1 MKIKGWHLIVLAI
14 IIFFLDFFTL
24 GNRQVVDN
32 QITNQIAIVLAVL
45 SVLLF
50 LIGVVKTLHDLLL
63 KNKGAKKIIREEEE
77 QGLKYMPE
85 EKIKKTK
92 EKKKWQPVNIILG
105 LLMIA
110 CIVYF
115 NGPYNGLQ
123 SIIAYSRLIPAIA
136 LILTKKNNI
145 FTLGVLLLFGLT
157 IFFLP
162 TGDGFIFLVAI
173 IYMPISIILR
183 LFKIKWHIAIGLAAA
198 LIIAFGLLWE
208 NTNIVV
214 PENSLTI
221 IQEVN
226 NENSIELVDD
236 TGKISTTFNVNRVI
250 SASGKGLQEGIWYA
264 FRIIQAR
271 EGDGGRVVYSLDKWP
286 ISTVMKNGDVVQRGI
301 ITQWLNLKDVALR
314 NEFNKDFWLPLSIG
328 DYTIQLVKI
337 EKPNGII
344 VAESDFS
351 IVAYDK
357 EMIEKLTAYLTVEG
371 DSNKYYD
378 SYTRKGSESITVWVQ
393 SPKGEVISGTMKM
406 YMTNHD
412 GDIDKESWIG
422 ITENSFRTNV
432 NGEPVKLWGLGG
444 NPPPGIYHYE
454 IIIDGNVVF
463 DLEYKI

>member
-14 IIFFLDFFTL
+14 IVFFLDFFTL

-32 QITNQIAIVLAVL
+32 QITNQIAVVIAVL

-50 LIGVVKTLHDLLL
+50 LFGVVKTLHDLLSNNKAEK
-63 KNKGAKKIIREEEE
+63 KNISEGEE

-110 CIVYF
+110 CIFYF
-115 NGPYNGLQ
+115 NGPQNGLQ
-123 SIIAYSRLIPAIA
+123 SIVAYSRLIPAIA

-162 TGDGFIFLVAI
+162 TGDGFMFLVAI
-173 IYMPISIILR
+173 IYMFISMILR
-183 LFKIKWHIAIGLAAA
+183 LFKIKWHIAIGLAVA
-198 LIIAFGLLWE
+198 LIIGFGLLWE
-208 NTNIVV
+208 NTNITV

-221 IQEVN
+221 IQEIN

-236 TGKISTTFNVNRVI
+236 TGKISATFNVNRVI
-250 SASGKGLQEGIWYA
+250 SARGKGLQEGTWYA

-271 EGDGGRVVYSLDKWP
+271 DGGGGRVIYSLDKWP
-286 ISTVMKNGDVVQRGI
+286 IFTVMKNGDVVQRGI

-337 EKPNGII
+337 EKSKGII
-344 VAESDFS
+344 VAESNFS

-357 EMIEKLTAYLTVEG
+357 EMISKLSAYLTVEG

-378 SYTRKGSESITVWVQ
+378 SYTRKGSGGMTVWVQ

-406 YMTNHD
+406 YKANYD
-412 GDIDKESWIG
+412 DDIDKESG
-422 ITENSFRTNV
+422 IMENSFRTNA
-432 NGEPVKLWGLGG
+432 NGEPVGLWNFGG

-454 IIIDGNVVF
+454 IIVDGNVVF
-463 DLEYKI
+463 DLKYKV